1 VPEAA
6 VVRRGQLTSVFVVDA
21 DNRARL
27 RLVNASEPFDGRV
40 EIRARIKSGER
51 VVLSP
56 PPALVD
62 GSPVTVG
69 ASAAGSAR

>member
-1 VPEAA
+1 MRRNRPTGLVE
-6 VVRRGQLTSVFVVDA
+6 VRAGVR
-21 DNRARL
+21 
-27 RLVNASEPFDGRV
+27 
-40 EIRARIKSGER
+40 SGER

-69 ASAAGSAR
+69 PAAAGSVR